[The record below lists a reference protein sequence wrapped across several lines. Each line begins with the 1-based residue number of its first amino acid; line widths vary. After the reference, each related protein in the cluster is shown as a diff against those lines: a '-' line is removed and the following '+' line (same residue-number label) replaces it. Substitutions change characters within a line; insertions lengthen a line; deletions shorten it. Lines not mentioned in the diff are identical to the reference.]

1 MKFIYQLEIDKRKL
15 GGATM
20 KLGVFTVLF
29 NDKSFEEMLDRVKAS
44 GLHAVEIGTGGYP
57 GNAHCDLDALLES
70 EEKRNEY
77 RSKVKE
83 RNLNI
88 SAFSCHGNPISPDE
102 AFAKD
107 SHETLLKTIKLASLL
122 SVPVVNCFSGTAG
135 DHEGAKY
142 PNWPVTAWPNEYA
155 DVLKWQWEEKLIPC
169 WKEIGQYAQEHN
181 VKIGLE
187 LHGGFLVH
195 TPYTLLKLREETCDA
210 IGANLDPSHLWWQG
224 IDPVAAIKILGKAN
238 AIHHFHAK
246 DTYIDQDNVN
256 MYGLMDMQPY
266 GEVQTRAW
274 TFRSVG
280 CGHSLTEWND
290 MMSALRIYN
299 YNYVVSIEHEDPIM
313 SIDEGFER
321 AVTNLKSVLIS
332 DTPSQIW
339 WV

>member
-1 MKFIYQLEIDKRKL
+1 
-15 GGATM
+15 M

-29 NDKSFEEMLDRVKAS
+29 SEKNLDEMLDYVKQS
-44 GLHAVEIGTGGYP
+44 GVKAVEIGTGGYP
-57 GNAHCDLDALLES
+57 GNAHCDIDVLLES
-70 EEKRNEY
+70 EKKRKEYLEKVTSRGLE
-77 RSKVKE
+77 
-83 RNLNI
+83 I
-88 SAFSCHGNPISPDE
+88 SAFSCHGNPISPDQS
-102 AFAKD
+102 FAEQ
-107 SHETLLKTIKLASLL
+107 SHEALVKTIKLASLMD
-122 SVPVVNCFSGTAG
+122 VPVVNCFSGTAG

-142 PNWPVTAWPNEYA
+142 PNWPVTPWPTEYG
-155 DVLKWQWEEKLIPC
+155 DILKWQWEEKLIPY
-169 WKEIGQYAQEHN
+169 WKEWGQFAKEHN

-256 MYGLMDMQPY
+256 MYGLIDMQPY

-280 CGHSLTEWND
+280 CGHSVKEWSD
-290 MMSALRIYN
+290 MISALRTFGYD
-299 YNYVVSIEHEDPIM
+299 YVVSIEHEDPIM
-313 SIDEGFER
+313 SIEEGFAR
-321 AVTNLKSVLIS
+321 AVKNLNSILIEEKPS
-332 DTPSQIW
+332 DMW